1 MDREEKKILGLTT
14 CSHGLVH
21 LFEGVLPP
29 LIPIMITQFNANY
42 FQLGLIVTVFSYAFG
57 LGSLPGGIIGDK
69 IGPRKLISFY
79 LISSGLIGILILFS
93 NSLLTYGFL
102 MGLLGL
108 STSVYHAASNA
119 LISLKVKN
127 IGPAFGLHGI
137 AGSLGVA
144 LAPVISASMGARWG
158 WKAPH
163 LALGIF
169 ALGLALFSFGIKDV
183 QPKKLEVPRQD
194 KNTKGIF
201 ILLLFFSTA
210 AFLGITYKAVMTFL
224 PSYMGERVVS
234 LFGLTLNR
242 VTLGGTLATIALLS
256 GSIGQYLAGRL
267 VGRYQ
272 GERLYLF
279 VIIVGAIFSLLMYWG
294 VGPLLV
300 LSTVGFSLFY
310 FATQPIQ
317 NYLLSTYVSQ
327 QKRAASYGLHFSIT
341 FGIGSVAAAL
351 GGLSADKF
359 GLASVFLGSAFCFLI
374 SGILCLFLIKLK
386 KSTCV

>member
-1 MDREEKKILGLTT
+1 MDKEGKKILGLTT

-29 LIPIMITQFNANY
+29 LIPIMISQFNANY

-57 LGSLPGGIIGDK
+57 LGSLPGGLIGDRV
-69 IGPRKLISFY
+69 GPRKLISFY
-79 LISSGLIGILILFS
+79 LFSSAAIGIFILFS
-93 NSLLTYGFL
+93 NSLFTYGVL

-108 STSVYHAASNA
+108 SASVYHAASNA
-119 LISLKVKN
+119 LISLRIKE
-127 IGPAFGLHGI
+127 IGHAFGLHGI

-158 WKAPH
+158 WKVPH
-163 LALGIF
+163 V
-169 ALGLALFSFGIKDV
+169 ALGLFALCLAFFSLGIRDI
-183 QPKKLEVPRQD
+183 QPRRLEGRKED
-194 KNTKGIF
+194 KAQRGIV
-201 ILLLFFSTA
+201 ILILFFSTA

-224 PSYMGERVVS
+224 PSYMGERVS
-234 LFGLTLNR
+234 NLFGITLNK
-242 VTLGGTLATIALLS
+242 VTLGGTVATIALLS
-256 GSIGQYLAGRL
+256 GSLGQYLAGRF

-272 GERLYLF
+272 GERLYLL
-279 VIIVGAIFSLLMYWG
+279 VIILGALFSLLMYWG
-294 VGPLLV
+294 WGPLLV

-359 GLASVFLGSAFCFLI
+359 GLASVFLGSTACFVI
-374 SGILCLFLIKLK
+374 SGVLCFILLRLRGN
-386 KSTCV
+386 